1 MPRDGKSSTLLQGR
15 YLGEEEKVQILSPAR
30 VMDDLLDTILTVR
43 NYIMIAVF
51 LVGLATL
58 ATMTLVF
65 ILSLQ
70 LRRRERETMM
80 KIGGSRTRIASILIA
95 EIVGVLLAGG
105 LLALLL
111 SVLTL
116 WLAPLAARIIV
127 MLA

>member
-1 MPRDGKSSTLLQGR
+1 MFRGIGR
-15 YLGEEEKVQILSPAR
+15 KVQILSPAR
-30 VMDDLLDTILTVR
+30 VMEDLLDTILTVR
-43 NYIMIAVF
+43 NYVMIAVF

-65 ILSLQ
+65 VLSLQ

-80 KIGGSRTRIASILIA
+80 KIGGSRGRIAAILTA

-111 SVLTL
+111 SVFTL
-116 WLAPLAARIIV
+116 LLAPLATRIIV
-127 MLA
+127 MMA